1 MLAAAPASRVL
12 RFDNFELDIRAGELR
27 KTGVKLRLQGQPIQV
42 LAALLNNA
50 GELVTLEQLRAQ
62 LWPADIFVD
71 FDHSLHN
78 AISRIREVL
87 GDSAETPR
95 YIETLPR
102 RGYRYIGPLQDFQTP
117 KVASETG
124 EDSTQPAVAKIKED
138 TARPAIILTPPKR
151 SGHLV
156 LVFCALFGL
165 GLVA

>member
-12 RFDNFELDIRAGELR
+12 RFDGFELDIRAGELR
-27 KTGVKLRLQGQPIQV
+27 KAGVKLRLQGQPIQV

-78 AISRIREVL
+78 AIARIREVL

-102 RGYRYIGPLQDFQTP
+102 RGYRYIGPVADFHPLRSAT
-117 KVASETG
+117 ETG
-124 EDSTQPAVAKIKED
+124 RHASQPLTLV
-138 TARPAIILTPPKR
+138 TAPKR
-151 SGHLV
+151 KRILL
-156 LVFCALFGL
+156 LVFGAL
-165 GLVA
+165 